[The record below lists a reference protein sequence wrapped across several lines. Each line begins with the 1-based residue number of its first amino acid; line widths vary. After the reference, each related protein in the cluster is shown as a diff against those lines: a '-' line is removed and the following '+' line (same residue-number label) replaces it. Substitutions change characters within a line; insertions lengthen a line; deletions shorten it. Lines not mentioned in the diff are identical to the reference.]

1 MTIGSLGEKWCF
13 LLQESG
19 NPRNDWLESLKT
31 SKIWWYDQCLFHILR
46 SCVQSVYP
54 SYLKKCAFYQFY
66 LCAFCASCWK
76 IWHIKMVISYQNIKA
91 FWFSP
96 LKRSQIG
103 SLRSGREV
111 LEAGPSWWLFEETGP
126 TGSNNYGQLIRRQR
140 HLWIYE
146 EMILILYTLII
157 NIHIYVLYNICIII
171 YHYYISLY
179 IVYPSYICMTFPWY
193 SNQHD

>member
-1 MTIGSLGEKWCF
+1 MTRFFGGEIVCFYCRNLETLEMIGWKAW
-13 LLQESG
+13 
-19 NPRNDWLESLKT
+19 KT

-66 LCAFCASCWK
+66 LCAFLYVFVLHVEKSGTSKWSYRIK
-76 IWHIKMVISYQNIKA
+76 ISKSL
-91 FWFSP
+91 WFSP

-126 TGSNNYGQLIRRQR
+126 MGSDNYGQLIRRQR

-146 EMILILYTLII
+146 KMILILYTLII
-157 NIHIYVLYNICIII
+157 NIHIYIYIYTYMYNN
-171 YHYYISLY
+171 ISLY
-179 IVYPSYICMTFPWY
+179 IIVYPSYICMTFPWY
-193 SNQHD
+193 SN